1 MPFDR
6 EMSRSMWFC
15 CKVLPETSYR
25 EFRPF
30 SGGTIEQRLNEGSLG
45 DNVVPTD
52 PLSPALFSSSGRLNI
67 RVKSGHKGQKA
78 SLDLLNS
85 AESGSFRTSAPNSWH
100 AETQSSMEKGRFADY
115 IWPQ

>member
-15 CKVLPETSYR
+15 CKVLPETSYP

-30 SGGTIEQRLNEGSLG
+30 SGGTVEQRLNEGSLG

-52 PLSPALFSSSGRLNI
+52 PFHLPFSHHRQSFISNQGAPRCSEPLEAEPGSDQPFYSPVILFHNVIEPG
-67 RVKSGHKGQKA
+67 
-78 SLDLLNS
+78 
-85 AESGSFRTSAPNSWH
+85 
-100 AETQSSMEKGRFADY
+100 
-115 IWPQ
+115 